1 MGHSYALLLP
11 IVAIVAVFTFVTVA
25 SWAEN
30 RRKER
35 ESYYREETY
44 RKIVEHGGDSGD
56 RILRLIRDEETAR
69 ARQRIEGLRL
79 GGLITTVVG
88 VGVMIFLR
96 MLVGDEYVYLVGV
109 IPFLIGL
116 VLVIYGFFVLLEHSF
131 EIDPNRIV
139 PSSRVPVRTSLPARS
154 VFR

>member
-1 MGHSYALLLP
+1 MGYYGMLLP
-11 IVAIVAVFTFVTVA
+11 IVAVVAVFTFVTVA

-44 RKIVEHGGDSGD
+44 RKIVEHGGDSGE

-79 GGLITTVVG
+79 GGMITTVVG
-88 VGVMIFLR
+88 VGIMIFLG
-96 MLVGDEYVYLVGV
+96 LLIEDEYVYLVGV
-109 IPFLIGL
+109 IPLLIGL
-116 VLVIYGFFVLLEHSF
+116 VLAFYGFFMAPRALRRDRPE
-131 EIDPNRIV
+131 EDRQ
-139 PSSRVPVRTSLPARS
+139 A
-154 VFR
+154 

>member
-1 MGHSYALLLP
+1 MGYFGLLLP
-11 IVAIVAVFTFVTVA
+11 IVAVVAVFTFVTVA
-25 SWAEN
+25 TWAEN

-44 RKIVEHGGDSGD
+44 RKIVEHGGDSGE

-88 VGVMIFLR
+88 VGIMIFLG
-96 MLVGDEYVYLVGV
+96 LLIEDEYVYMVGL
-109 IPFLIGL
+109 IPLLIGL
-116 VLVIYGFFVLLEHSF
+116 VLAFYGFFMAPRALLRDRPE
-131 EIDPNRIV
+131 EDRQ
-139 PSSRVPVRTSLPARS
+139 A
-154 VFR
+154 